1 MKFSIVFFLFFIFFS
16 QTIFPQWY
24 QQTSGVGSELNSVFF
39 IDELTGWAV
48 GDDGVIVNTTDGGNN
63 WSEQVS
69 GTTNY
74 FTSVFFTSGSDGWAV
89 GGNFS
94 PNLGMVHH
102 TTDGGTTWP
111 IQTDTLHNQLN
122 SVFFISP
129 TTGWAVGEGGNQI
142 LKTTDGGLNW
152 VLQTAESAYYRGI
165 FFVNENTGWAVGGN
179 PSNTFS
185 TILKTTDGGTNW
197 IAQTAATTNYLRAV
211 FFISETTGWVT
222 GNLGV
227 IFNTTDGGTNW
238 EPQNSD
244 TTNGLY
250 SIHFIDNNTGWMVG
264 SSGLILYTTNSGSN
278 WTTQNSGT
286 NSHFSSIFF
295 TDANN
300 GWAVG
305 SQGTILY
312 TSNGGVIPVELTAFT
327 ASTFNSKVTLN
338 WTTATETNNSGFE
351 IQRKLDNSD
360 WERICFVEGYGTTTE
375 PKEYSYVDDI
385 SSITASSFAYR
396 LKQIDF
402 DGSYEYSD
410 EVYVENP
417 APIDY
422 ALHQNYPNP
431 FNPVTKIK
439 YQLPELSFVTL
450 KVYDVLG
457 NEIAALVNKE
467 KPAGSY
473 EVEFNATSLPSGVYF
488 YTIRTNEFIETKKM
502 VLMK

>member
-1 MKFSIVFFLFFIFFS
+1 MKFSTAFFLFFIFFS

-48 GDDGVIVNTTDGGNN
+48 GDDGVIINTTDGGNN

-69 GTTNY
+69 GTINY
-74 FTSVFFTSGSDGWAV
+74 FTSVFFISASEGWAV

-94 PNLGMVHH
+94 PNLGMIHH
-102 TTDGGTTWP
+102 TTNGGTSWP
-111 IQTDTLHNQLN
+111 VQTDTLPNQLN
-122 SVFFISP
+122 AVFFISP

-152 VLQTAESAYYRGI
+152 LLQTAEASYYRGLY
-165 FFVNENTGWAVGGN
+165 FVNDSTGWAVGGN
-179 PSNTFS
+179 PSNTLS
-185 TILKTTDGGTNW
+185 KILKTTDGGENW

-211 FFISETTGWVT
+211 FFISETTGWVA

-227 IFNTTDGGTNW
+227 IFKTTDGGTNW

-244 TTNGLY
+244 TTDGLY
-250 SIHFIDNNTGWMVG
+250 SIHFIDNNSGWMVG
-264 SSGLILYTTNSGSN
+264 PSGLILYTTDSGSN

-286 NSHFSSIFF
+286 NSHLSSIFF

-327 ASTFNSKVTLN
+327 ASTSNSKVTLN

-402 DGSYEYSD
+402 DGSYEYS
-410 EVYVENP
+410 EVLYLDNFTP
-417 APIDY
+417 SDF
-422 ALHQNYPNP
+422 ALHQNFPNP
-431 FNPVTKIK
+431 FNPVTIIRYSIPLKSQVEIVIYNTLGEK
-439 YQLPELSFVTL
+439 VKQLVSE
-450 KVYDVLG
+450 
-457 NEIAALVNKE
+457 EKE
-467 KPAGSY
+467 AGSY
-473 EVEFNATSLPSGVYF
+473 SVEFNASSLPSGNYF
-488 YTIRTNEFIETKKM
+488 YRLQADSFIETKKL